1 LKRLIEQEWSP
12 DASQNW
18 LVELV
23 RATAPLPPL
32 PQLSFRR
39 VRADFVRSHSSAR
52 VWLGKAG
59 AVGVSVGMAAVA
71 AASVG
76 TGWRPWEHKRSPA
89 VAVASV
95 ADPSR
100 SSPSHA
106 AAVTPFAALPD
117 DSDDLALFMPPSSGL
132 EPGSERPTVRPS
144 HRPEPRVLKT
154 GDKNGEDAALVL
166 EAIAALRNRGDG
178 VRAGALLSE
187 YLKSRPN
194 GLLAEDATALAIEAA
209 MARHDERGSG
219 ELSRRYLKQFPNGR
233 YRAFAFQALEAAEP

>member
-39 VRADFVRSHSSAR
+39 VRADFVRPRASTR

-59 AVGVSVGMAAVA
+59 TVGLTLGMAAVA

-76 TGWRPWEHKRSPA
+76 SGWRPWAQKRSPA

-100 SSPSHA
+100 SSSSQFPPA
-106 AAVTPFAALPD
+106 TPLAALPD

-132 EPGSERPTVRPS
+132 DPGPERPTIRPS
-144 HRPEPRVLKT
+144 HRPEPRVIKT

-178 VRAGALLSE
+178 VRAGTLLSE

-194 GLLAEDATALAIEAA
+194 GLLTEDATALAIEAA

>member
-1 LKRLIEQEWSP
+1 MKRLIEQEWSP

-23 RATAPLPPL
+23 RATPPLQPL
-32 PQLSFRR
+32 PQLSFWR
-39 VRADFVRSHSSAR
+39 VRADFVRPLVSTR
-52 VWLGKAG
+52 VWLGKAA
-59 AVGVSVGMAAVA
+59 AVGVSLGMAAVA

-76 TGWRPWEHKRSPA
+76 RGWRPWEPSRVPT
-89 VAVASV
+89 VAVAPV
-95 ADPSR
+95 AG
-100 SSPSHA
+100 PSHPSSSHSGPA
-106 AAVTPFAALPD
+106 TPFVALPD
-117 DSDDLALFMPPSSGL
+117 DSDDLALLMPPSGL
-132 EPGSERPTVRPS
+132 EPGPERPAMRPS

-154 GDKNGEDAALVL
+154 GDKNGEDAAMVL

-178 VRAGALLSE
+178 VRAGTLLSE

-209 MARHDERGSG
+209 VARHDERASS

-233 YRAFAFQALEAAEP
+233 YRAFAFHALEAAEP